1 MRERERER
9 KTEKKSFVKSPAL
22 LLSAF
27 TLDLESLKKNHGKG
41 IDNFLTHFGFNLWR
55 FLLFSSGI

>member
-1 MRERERER
+1 MMEMERDRERE
-9 KTEKKSFVKSPAL
+9 TEKKSFVKSPAL

-41 IDNFLTHFGFNLWR
+41 LDNCLMHFGL
-55 FLLFSSGI
+55 